1 MVYSE
6 DNKIGIITDLYHK
19 IVTEINKGDKV
30 NVAALGTVLKTMN
43 DQAGPML
50 ENLSFQSLYQV
61 KQKPDLSFMPMPKG
75 LTDSLGMLMNINE
88 KPTAHNYDSLKS
100 INARDNSLGAGS
112 ITGNS
117 PAISKRYESPVKIND
132 SPYHTLK
139 SSYGEF
145 ESDPE
150 YMKTQAKYKI
160 KARLLCA
167 LSKHSSMDTRTAF
180 IRWWIRT
187 HKKYAKRTISH
198 FVCKS
203 KISMQVAF
211 WRFKQI
217 SVPGKLKRNHYQ
229 QFMEQIHDFVEVVE
243 TRQKSRCI
251 RNAFFRIKMVSEC
264 DKMINI
270 FSSLNNLGS

>member
-6 DNKIGIITDLYHK
+6 DNKIGIITDLYNK

-75 LTDSLGMLMNINE
+75 LTDSLGMLLNM
-88 KPTAHNYDSLKS
+88 KAPTSNNYDSLKS
-100 INARDNSLGAGS
+100 INANNSLGSGS

-117 PAISKRYESPVKIND
+117 PAISKRYESPVKLHD
-132 SPYHTLK
+132 SPYQTLK

-145 ESDPE
+145 DSDPE